1 MKKML
6 KNIIFGSLKQLKES
20 KQTLRTVYDITFSE
34 PSFIMAEEN
43 DGYKITTYTY
53 GSVKEKIEKTAAAI
67 YNTIGATHSF
77 VGLAMENSVDWV
89 VAFWAILKSG
99 NKPYLVNLRH
109 PDSLS
114 SKIIN
119 NLGIKTVICDK
130 KGNLAVNYIEFKDLD
145 GGIMEIDE
153 FEDEI
158 ALATSG
164 TSLSETV
171 CFYNGKNICAQIF
184 NTEKIVKEN
193 YEIYAHY
200 KGSLKQLAFL
210 PFYHVFGLFA
220 VYFWFTFFKRTI
232 VFLND
237 MSADTIL
244 STCKMHKVTHI
255 FAVPMLWHT
264 VEKKVLKTAEQQGRA
279 EKLKKALRF
288 SEKLQSFLPI
298 KIGTFFAKRI
308 LKSVTDKLFGDSL
321 MFCISGGS
329 FLKPSALKLINA
341 LGYPLYNG
349 YGMSEIGIAS
359 VELSNNI
366 KSRNKNS
373 IGKPFTSVKYS
384 LDDNSVLEV
393 QGESLCFKRLKDG
406 KEIYD
411 NGVFNTGDIA
421 EMDENGRYYI
431 TGRMGD
437 TVIGENGENINPDI
451 IEAMVDLKDALNI
464 SVLGIED
471 ILSLVVQISPYL
483 PLKKREEMRLYIEEI
498 NSKLPLVSRIKRVY
512 VTNDSIMSNLAIKV
526 SRKYLIREIENGN
539 IKIFPFEK
547 SEIDEESKYENT
559 PLLEKVIE
567 IVARV
572 TDEDKKKIQ
581 LDTNLLVDL
590 EISSIQYFSILSAL
604 AEEFDL
610 VANSEDKYC
619 YTVREMCE
627 YIERQL

>member
-20 KQTLRTVYDITFSE
+20 QQTLRTVYDITFSE
-34 PSFIMAEEN
+34 PSFVMAEEN

-53 GSVKEKIEKTAAAI
+53 GFVKEKIEKTAAAI
-67 YNTIGATHSF
+67 YSTVGATHSF
-77 VGLAMENSVDWV
+77 IGLAMENSIDWV

-109 PDSLS
+109 PDSLTL
-114 SKIIN
+114 KITN
-119 NLGIKTVICDK
+119 NLEIKTVICDQ
-130 KGNLAVNYIEFKDLD
+130 KGNLPVNYIEFKDLN
-145 GGIMEIDE
+145 GGVMESDE

-193 YEIYAHY
+193 HRIYAHY

-220 VYFWFTFFKRTI
+220 VYFWFTFFKRTV

-264 VEKKVLKTAEQQGRA
+264 VEKKVLKTAEQQGKS
-279 EKLKKALRF
+279 EKLKKALDF
-288 SEKLQSFLPI
+288 SEKLQSILPI
-298 KIGTFFAKRI
+298 KTGTFLAKRI
-308 LKSVTDKLFGDSL
+308 LKSVTDKLFGESV

-359 VELSNNI
+359 VDLSNNI

-373 IGKPFTSVKYS
+373 VGKPFTFVKYS
-384 LDDNSVLEV
+384 LDNNSVLEV

-411 NGVFNTGDIA
+411 NGFFNTGDIA
-421 EMDENGRYYI
+421 EMDEKGRYYI

-451 IEAMVDLKDALNI
+451 IEAMFNLKDALNI
-464 SVLGIED
+464 SVLGIKD
-471 ILSLVVQISPYL
+471 NLSLVVQISPYL
-483 PLKKREEMRLYIEEI
+483 PLKKREKMRLYIEEI
-498 NSKLPLVSRIKRVY
+498 NSKLPLVSRIKSVY
-512 VTNDSIMSNLAIKV
+512 VTNDGIMANQAIKV

-539 IKIFPFEK
+539 IKISPFEK

-572 TDEDKKKIQ
+572 TDEDKAKIR

-610 VANSEDKYC
+610 IANSEDKYC